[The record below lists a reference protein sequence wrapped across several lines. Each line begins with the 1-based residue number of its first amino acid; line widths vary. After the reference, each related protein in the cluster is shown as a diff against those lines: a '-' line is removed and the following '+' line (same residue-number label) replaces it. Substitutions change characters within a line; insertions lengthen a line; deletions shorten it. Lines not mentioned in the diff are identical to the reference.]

1 MFGAF
6 ERMHERW
13 RKRLRNRKGQSLIE
27 FAMVFPFFLLALYGI
42 LYFGFLFAD
51 YVTLNDIARSTA
63 RTAAMSTES
72 VETIKAKQ
80 IAKTGRM
87 PSEALGDPIFLFIQ
101 DGKEIDEDG
110 NDYVISYDK
119 DETTGTRNVT
129 VTIKARL
136 NTNALL
142 AKLFKTF
149 YNFRWNDGSGVRDAG
164 NSLPFEDGL
173 TIQYT
178 MYDEIQNRS
187 KSS

>member
-1 MFGAF
+1 MFCVF
-6 ERMHERW
+6 ERW

-72 VETIKAKQ
+72 ASVIKAKQ
-80 IAKTGRM
+80 LTKTGRL
-87 PSEALGDPIFLFIQ
+87 PSESLGDPIFLFTRK
-101 DGKEIDEDG
+101 GVE
-110 NDYVISYDK
+110 YDPNNYQIAY
-119 DETTGTRNVT
+119 ETDDATGTHNVT
-129 VTIKARL
+129 VTIKAKL
-136 NTNALL
+136 NTNAFL
-142 AKLFKTF
+142 AKMFLAF
-149 YNFRWNDGSGVRDAG
+149 YNFRWNDGSKNAKTDVG
-164 NSLPFEDGL
+164 NKLPFEEGGL
-173 TIQYT
+173 NITYT

>member
-1 MFGAF
+1 MFCAI
-6 ERMHERW
+6 ERTLGRW
-13 RKRLRNRKGQSLIE
+13 RQRLKNRKGQSLIE

-63 RTAAMSTES
+63 RTAALSTES
-72 VETIKAKQ
+72 GTVIKQKQ
-80 IAKTGRM
+80 LEKTGRM
-87 PSEALGDPIFLFIQ
+87 PSEALGDPIFLFTHK
-101 DGKEIDEDG
+101 GVE
-110 NDYVISYDK
+110 YDPK
-119 DETTGTRNVT
+119 NYQIAYETDTTTGTHNVT
-129 VTIKARL
+129 VTIKAKL
-136 NTNALL
+136 NTSAFL
-142 AKLFKTF
+142 AKMFLAF